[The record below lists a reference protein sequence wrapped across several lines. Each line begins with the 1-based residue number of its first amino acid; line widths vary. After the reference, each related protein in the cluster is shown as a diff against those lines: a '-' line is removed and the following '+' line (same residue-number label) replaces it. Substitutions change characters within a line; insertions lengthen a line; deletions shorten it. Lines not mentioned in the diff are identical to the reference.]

1 MERVGQE
8 SDKRMKTVDMIELE
22 MNEMCESLKRN
33 SVMSWLGGFVSK
45 GAELRGKG
53 ERFEKENEKVG
64 ERIELI
70 RGEDEEIIVENF
82 VEIGD
87 LLREFKVFVATEL

>member
-1 MERVGQE
+1 M
-8 SDKRMKTVDMIELE
+8 
-22 MNEMCESLKRN
+22 
-33 SVMSWLGGFVSK
+33 
-45 GAELRGKG
+45 RGKG

-87 LLREFKVFVATEL
+87 LLREIKVFVATEL